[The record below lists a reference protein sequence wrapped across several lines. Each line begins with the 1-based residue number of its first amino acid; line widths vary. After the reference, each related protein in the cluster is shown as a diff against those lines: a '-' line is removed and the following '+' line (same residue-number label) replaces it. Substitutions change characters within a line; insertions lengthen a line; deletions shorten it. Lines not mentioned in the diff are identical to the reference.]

1 MRRRDIIAGIII
13 IVALS
18 ALFIPFASESPDG
31 LEKVA
36 GDKGFLSS
44 AAGTGSPQ
52 VTAPFPDY
60 RIPGM
65 GDKTSGVVS
74 GIAGALAMFCIGWGI
89 AALLR
94 KMRAR

>member
-1 MRRRDIIAGIII
+1 MRKKDIITGIII

-18 ALFIPFASESPDG
+18 ALFIPLASESPDG
-31 LEKVA
+31 LERVA
-36 GDKGFLSS
+36 GDNGFLSS
-44 AAGTGSPQ
+44 ASKIVSSPF
-52 VTAPFPDY
+52 TAPFPDY
-60 RIPGM
+60 KVPGM
-65 GDKTSGVVS
+65 GEKTSGVVA

>member
-1 MRRRDIIAGIII
+1 MRIVKVKLGSRGYEIRIGRDLLGH
-13 IVALS
+13 VGTWLR
-18 ALFIPFASESPDG
+18 
-31 LEKVA
+31 EKVA

-44 AAGTGSPQ
+44 SSETGSTLF
-52 VTAPFPDY
+52 TAPFPDY

-89 AALLR
+89 AALLK

>member
-1 MRRRDIIAGIII
+1 MRRKDIIAGIII

-36 GDKGFLSS
+36 SDKGFLSS
-44 AAGTGSPQ
+44 TSGTASSPF
-52 VTAPFPDY
+52 TAPFPDY
-60 RIPGM
+60 RVPGM
-65 GDKTSGVVS
+65 GDKTAGVVS

>member
-1 MRRRDIIAGIII
+1 VRRKDLIAGIII
-13 IVALS
+13 IVALA
-18 ALFIPFASESPDG
+18 ALFIPFASEAPDG
-31 LEKVA
+31 LERVA
-36 GDKGFLSS
+36 GDKGFFPS
-44 AAGTGSPQ
+44 ASGTARSPFA
-52 VTAPFPDY
+52 APFPDY

-89 AALLR
+89 AALLK

>member
-1 MRRRDIIAGIII
+1 MRKKDIITGITI
-13 IVALS
+13 IVVLS

-36 GDKGFLSS
+36 GVNGFLSS
-44 AAGTGSPQ
+44 AAETASSPF
-52 VTAPFPDY
+52 TAPFPDY

-74 GIAGALAMFCIGWGI
+74 GIAGALAMFCICWGI

>member
-1 MRRRDIIAGIII
+1 MRKKDIITGITII
-13 IVALS
+13 IVLS

-36 GDKGFLSS
+36 SDKGFLSS
-44 AAGTGSPQ
+44 AAETVSSPF
-52 VTAPFPDY
+52 TAPFADY
-60 RIPGM
+60 RVPGM

-74 GIAGALAMFCIGWGI
+74 GIAGAFAMFCIGWGI
-89 AALLR
+89 AAVLK

>member
-1 MRRRDIIAGIII
+1 MRKQDIIAGVII

-18 ALFIPFASESPDG
+18 ALAIPFASESPDG

-36 GDKGFLSS
+36 GEKGFLSS
-44 AAGTGSPQ
+44 SSETGSTLF
-52 VTAPFPDY
+52 TAPFPDY
-60 RIPGM
+60 RIPGI
-65 GDKTSGVVS
+65 GDKTSSVVS

-89 AALLR
+89 AALLK